1 MAKKK
6 VGTSNIVL
14 LVAALLA
21 VVAIFMMLAP
31 VSPQRPRSEKRPPFR
46 ALS

>member
-31 VSPQRPRSEKRPPFR
+31 GNHRNAQDRRKDLRFG
-46 ALS
+46 L